1 MTMPASAPPTSLPPF
16 VPSDP
21 SVSAT
26 SQVYLL
32 IRYTLVGLSVLGIG
46 TNWHLSDNSIAI
58 LAQALVE
65 IAGIVGPVIWA
76 LIENIVKARKAHE
89 GAVHSAS
96 IGAPRMVAK

>member
-1 MTMPASAPPTSLPPF
+1 MTMPASTPPAPQPPF

-21 SVSAT
+21 KVSAT

-76 LIENIVKARKAHE
+76 LIENIAKARRAHE
-89 GAVHSAS
+89 GAVHSADV
-96 IGAPRMVAK
+96 GQARMVAK